1 MIAAMRLNGAVR
13 QWVERRGAAEVSGSS
28 TGCAKR
34 GNGSFGGGLRCC
46 TGLEGEYRGGRDGID
61 SSRLEN
67 VQKNLPRF
75 SWTITAVYIT
85 SLLIHQSGLVSD
97 IQDHQMGSALMCQNT
112 ISPPVDQNHHQPGL
126 VPEFE

>member
-1 MIAAMRLNGAVR
+1 MLMSSINNGV
-13 QWVERRGAAEVSGSS
+13 
-28 TGCAKR
+28 K
-34 GNGSFGGGLRCC
+34 
-46 TGLEGEYRGGRDGID
+46 ID

-126 VPEFE
+126 VPEFG

>member
-1 MIAAMRLNGAVR
+1 MVMDALSVWVLLGVAAVSSDRLGIDL
-13 QWVERRGAAEVSGSS
+13 AEELS
-28 TGCAKR
+28 
-34 GNGSFGGGLRCC
+34 
-46 TGLEGEYRGGRDGID
+46 GLEMNCRLAYCDLLVAVNLQID

-85 SLLIHQSGLVSD
+85 SLLIHQTGLVSD
-97 IQDHQMGSALMCQNT
+97 IQDHQMGCALMCQNT

-126 VPEFE
+126 VPEFG